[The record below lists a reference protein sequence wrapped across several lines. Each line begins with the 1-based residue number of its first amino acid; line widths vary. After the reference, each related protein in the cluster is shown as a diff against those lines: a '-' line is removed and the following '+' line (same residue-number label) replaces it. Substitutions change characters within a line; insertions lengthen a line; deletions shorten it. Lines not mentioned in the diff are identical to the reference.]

1 MQTLLNRQPSLRN
14 RFTSKNTFSSHS
26 SSSTNFVQTCYFL
39 VALHSQSTKSDLQ
52 IIDSGGD
59 HLTGSSNLVSSYI
72 PYLGHQKVKTVD
84 GSISFVVGK
93 GAIFVS
99 KNLTLNSIL
108 HVPKLSC
115 NLISI
120 SKLTHDLNCVTKFF
134 PTHCKFQELC
144 TRKTIGCAREVDS
157 LYILDEE
164 TKDTRCPS
172 QALQR

>member
-1 MQTLLNRQPSLRN
+1 MGPFLLLLER
-14 RFTSKNTFSSHS
+14 
-26 SSSTNFVQTCYFL
+26 VQFL
-39 VALHSQSTKSDLQ
+39 F
-52 IIDSGGD
+52 
-59 HLTGSSNLVSSYI
+59 
-72 PYLGHQKVKTVD
+72 QKT
-84 GSISFVVGK
+84 
-93 GAIFVS
+93 
-99 KNLTLNSIL
+99 LTLNSIL
-108 HVPKLSC
+108 HVPKSSC

-172 QALQR
+172 QALQRENSKKNVRKK